1 MMFKEII
8 PVYTQNHKEPTNA
21 KCAVDDDD
29 NVDGVRLCL

>member
-21 KCAVDDDD
+21 KCAVYD
-29 NVDGVRLCL
+29 VDGVRVCL